1 MKGIKNKNNQQKL
14 IAANLAVIEL
24 QVQLVKTKL
33 SCETSLQNWKWK
45 LWKKNRARPPSQIES
60 WRSEKKTF
68 VRDIP
73 QKVKVEDVKTKL
85 SYETSLQ
92 KWKLKMWKQSFH
104 ARLSSKSGSWISL
117 LCDFFAVWRLCSGTS
132 VLCGVFAAWRLCS
145 VTSLLWDFFAVG
157 LLCCVASLLCDVF
170 EVWLLCCGISL
181 LCDFFAVRR
190 FSCETSLP
198 WRFFAVGLLCSETSL
213 LWDFFAV

>member
-60 WRSEKKTF
+60 WRSEKKNFRARHPSKSQSWRCENEAF

-73 QKVKVEDVKTKL
+73 PKVKVEDVKAKFSCKTF
-85 SYETSLQ
+85 LQ
-92 KWKLKMWKQSFH
+92 KWKLDLFAVWLLCCVTSLQWDFC
-104 ARLSSKSGSWISL
+104 AVWRLCCVTSL
-117 LCDFFAVWRLCSGTS
+117 QCDFFAVGFLCSGTS
-132 VLCGVFAAWRLCS
+132 VLCGVFAVWRLWS
-145 VTSLLWDFFAVG
+145 VTSLLWDFFAVWF
-157 LLCCVASLLCDVF
+157 LCC
-170 EVWLLCCGISL
+170 
-181 LCDFFAVRR
+181 
-190 FSCETSLP
+190 ET
-198 WRFFAVGLLCSETSL
+198 F
-213 LWDFFAV
+213 

>member
-1 MKGIKNKNNQQKL
+1 MAQNLLQNRISAPKPKKYDFEAFGKGILKG
-14 IAANLAVIEL
+14 
-24 QVQLVKTKL
+24 
-33 SCETSLQNWKWK
+33 KWK
-45 LWKKNRARPPSQIES
+45 ESKTRTISKNSLPQTLSQLNCKFDLWKRSFRARLPSKTESESYEKNRARPPSEIES
-60 WRSEKKTF
+60 WRSEKKAF

-132 VLCGVFAAWRLCS
+132 VLCGVFAVWRLWS
-145 VTSLLWDFFAVG
+145 VTSLLWDFFAVWF
-157 LLCCVASLLCDVF
+157 LCC
-170 EVWLLCCGISL
+170 
-181 LCDFFAVRR
+181 
-190 FSCETSLP
+190 ET
-198 WRFFAVGLLCSETSL
+198 F
-213 LWDFFAV
+213 